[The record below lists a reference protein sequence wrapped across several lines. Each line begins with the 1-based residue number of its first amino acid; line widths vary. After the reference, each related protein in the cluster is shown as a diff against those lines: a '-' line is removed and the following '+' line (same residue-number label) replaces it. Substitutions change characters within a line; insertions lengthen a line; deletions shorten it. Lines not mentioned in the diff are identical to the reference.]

1 MFEDEK
7 QTCGSAACMF
17 FMFTALYIAVLDM
30 QVCASISR
38 IRLSD
43 ACEPLPAPVPPR
55 PPLPNLHCFYMR
67 RHTTVNC
74 CELSTDTWHTWCKYA
89 CSSIQ
94 DRPTK

>member
-43 ACEPLPAPVPPR
+43 ACEPLPAPAPPPSSPQPALFLYAAPHDR
-55 PPLPNLHCFYMR
+55 
-67 RHTTVNC
+67 
-74 CELSTDTWHTWCKYA
+74 ELLRTIH
-89 CSSIQ
+89 
-94 DRPTK
+94 